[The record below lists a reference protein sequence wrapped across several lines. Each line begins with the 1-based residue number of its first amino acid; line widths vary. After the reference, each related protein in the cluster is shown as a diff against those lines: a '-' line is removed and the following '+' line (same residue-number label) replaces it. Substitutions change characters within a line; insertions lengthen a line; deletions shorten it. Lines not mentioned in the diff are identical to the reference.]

1 MPTLTIAKK
10 DYKVTKDNIVKMYN
24 KATKEEFEN
33 GLDWYPDTYNM
44 ARDMESNADYQ
55 ISTESIVGVIA
66 ALSPN
71 NLWEKN
77 KKDAQTVID
86 HTLKGNYDLDDIK
99 VSTYNTQKD
108 KAKNIINGSDIET
121 TLKPR
126 KNSGMKTLN
135 FFKCIMG
142 DTNAVCVDGHAFH
155 IASNRVNALD
165 KVPSLNEK
173 NYNIIANEYKL
184 ATEFINKKYNLN
196 LIPSQ
201 VQAITWVTYKR
212 VNNK

>member
-10 DYKVTKDNIVKMYN
+10 DYKVTKGNIVKMYN
-24 KATKEEFEN
+24 KATKQEFLN
-33 GLDWYPDTYNM
+33 GLDWYPDTHNM
-44 ARDMESNADYQ
+44 ARDLESDTHYQ

-71 NLWEKN
+71 NDWEKN
-77 KKDAQTVID
+77 KKDAISVLN

-99 VSTYNTQKD
+99 VSTYDSNKD
-108 KAKNIINGSDIET
+108 KAKKIINGSDIET
-121 TLKPR
+121 TLKPN

-155 IASNRVNALD
+155 IASNRVNPLD
-165 KVPSLNEK
+165 KVPSLSEK

-184 ATEFINKKYNLN
+184 ATKLINKKYNLN

-212 VNNK
+212 INNK